1 MACGNSVGTTVKMDA
16 ARLRGGG
23 NHGLTN
29 GDALL
34 VEMFLLPLCL
44 DKTLELI
51 FTKDVR
57 LHQILKGHLVA
68 LFTLS
73 LYFAGEEA
81 AELMRFISFPSAVIT
96 SSLNCFIVRRPE
108 IDSGVALLNDQ
119 LEDVLPGET
128 SLVAAAHSVYSTSAS
143 CAILQLPTFVIPP
156 LILDTVAPLKDYMS
170 LNPLS
175 DVPITTFLLLITFSV
190 GLPCVDGILPQ
201 MSKISVEDAE
211 SKYND
216 LGYKEFYYNKGLK

>member
-1 MACGNSVGTTVKMDA
+1 MVASQSTFALLLWSWLNQSQNALVNYYNRSVSSKTSSNEAIIKSYAVAVGTVLAITF
-16 ARLRGGG
+16 RLEVFIRS
-23 NHGLTN
+23 H
-29 GDALL
+29 
-34 VEMFLLPLCL
+34 
-44 DKTLELI
+44 
-51 FTKDVR
+51 
-57 LHQILKGHLVA
+57 
-68 LFTLS
+68 
-73 LYFAGEEA
+73 FAGEEA
-81 AELMRFISFPSAVIT
+81 AELMRFISFPSAVIA
-96 SSLNCFIVRRPE
+96 SSLNCFIARRPE

-143 CAILQLPTFVIPP
+143 RAILQLPTFVIPP

-170 LNPLS
+170 LNPSS

-190 GLPCVDGILPQ
+190 GLPCVVGILPQ

-216 LGYKEFYYNKGLK
+216 LGYKEFYYDKGLK